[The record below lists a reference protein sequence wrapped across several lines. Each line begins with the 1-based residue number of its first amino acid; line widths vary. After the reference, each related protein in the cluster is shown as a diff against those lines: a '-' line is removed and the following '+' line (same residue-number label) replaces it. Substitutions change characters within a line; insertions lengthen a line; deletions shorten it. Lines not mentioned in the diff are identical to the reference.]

1 MGVPSDRPTL
11 HPSFDVEQY
20 ARDSDSRVA
29 ASAERAELPALPDPE
44 EPRLETPQSEVRL
57 ATRPSL
63 AAAVTDEAWAG
74 ATEGVPVVVMAPD
87 LLRRL
92 PLDHRA
98 GYLLSLMDGMTD
110 LETLVTIGPLPRE
123 EALRIVRELCEC
135 GVVDF
140 RAG

>member
-20 ARDSDSRVA
+20 ARDSDSRAAAAAVA
-29 ASAERAELPALPDPE
+29 ATATALPVAE
-44 EPRLETPQSEVRL
+44 EPSHDTPQSEVRMVSH
-57 ATRPSL
+57 TSTVTV
-63 AAAVTDEAWAG
+63 VTDEAWA
-74 ATEGVPVVVMAPD
+74 AAVNSPPVVVMAPD

-98 GYLLSLMDGMTD
+98 GYLLSLMDGATD
-110 LETLVTIGPLPRE
+110 LETIIAIGPLPRE
-123 EALRIVRELCEC
+123 EAIGIVRELVEC

-140 RAG
+140 RT